1 MTEWRIENP
10 ENIKEADLVV
20 GIPSLNEEA
29 AIRHTTEQVAL
40 GLETYFGD
48 LKTVII
54 NLDNNSTDG
63 TREAFLNAE
72 SRIPRMRILTA
83 EGVSGKGNNIRNLL
97 KIIPELGA
105 KGALVVD
112 ADLRSLTP
120 KWIKNLGEPLFND
133 FGFVAP
139 IYLRHKYDGTI
150 TNNIVYPVT
159 RCLYG
164 RRVRQ
169 PVGGDVGFSSDMAAY
184 FLENDTWTEA
194 VANYGIDIWMTTLA
208 MHSRK
213 PITQAFLGTP
223 KVHRVR
229 DPSGEIG
236 APFRQ
241 VVETMFNLQVK
252 FAPFWKEVKRSR
264 PTAIFGFGLGES
276 DVPPPVH
283 VDAELLYERFTKG
296 CLASAEIFREVLE
309 PATRTKISEVLEL
322 GERHL
327 EFPTLLWAKCLFE
340 FSLAYR
346 DRIFDAVTLLDALS
360 PLYFGKT
367 LSFVRSTEGMGVQQA
382 EEYIEEQCLA
392 FEEVKPYLLERWG

>member
-1 MTEWRIENP
+1 MTDWIIENP
-10 ENIKEADLVV
+10 ENVHDADLVV

-29 AIRHTTEQVAL
+29 AIALTTEQVSL

-48 LKTVII
+48 MKTVII

-63 TREAFLNAE
+63 TREAFLNAQ
-72 SRIPRMRILTA
+72 SKIPRMRILTA
-83 EGVSGKGNNIRNLL
+83 KGVNGKGNNIRNLF

-105 KGALVVD
+105 KGAIVVD

-169 PVGGDVGFSSDMAAY
+169 PVGGDVGFSAEMASY

-208 MHSRK
+208 MLSRK

-229 DPSGEIG
+229 DPSGETG

-241 VVETMFNLQVK
+241 VVETMFNLEVR

-283 VDAELLYERFTKG
+283 VDAEMLYQRFIKG
-296 CLASAEIFREVLE
+296 HEASAGVLGEILETATRSKIKEVLE
-309 PATRTKISEVLEL
+309 M
-322 GERHL
+322 GERHV
-327 EFPTLLWAKCLFE
+327 EFPTTLWARCLFE

-346 DRIFDAVTLLDALS
+346 DRIFDAATLMDALS
-360 PLYFGKT
+360 SLYFGKT
-367 LSFVRSTEGMGVQQA
+367 LSFVRATEGMGVQQA
-382 EEYIEEQCLA
+382 EEYIEEECLV
-392 FEEVKPYLLERWG
+392 FEEAKPYLLERWG